1 MAMTSISLDIP
12 RRNVV
17 LQPLLWQ
24 ASLLK
29 FFACDVPDSPGA
41 ATVYRQGGAMNKPA
55 DRVVAA
61 ESKVMDQGGM
71 TGAQMLVRM
80 LLEYKVE
87 TIFGVPGDTSL
98 ALYEAIYDA
107 GDRIRHVLA
116 RDERSATFMADAY
129 ARLSHRPGFCECP
142 SGAGAL
148 YSVPGVAEA
157 NASSIP
163 VILFTSGISLAGEGK
178 GTITEMP
185 HHTLFEPIT
194 KHSSVVNSAEK
205 VPETV
210 RRALRIATTGRP
222 GAVHLVL
229 PTETMTHRV
238 AFGAASL
245 HAEAECS
252 TYPAYRTRGSADV
265 VEKLADHLLSAE
277 RPVIV
282 AGGGVNHS
290 QANAEV
296 IELAERLGAPV
307 VTTISGQGTMPDEHL
322 LALGVVG
329 DNGFHPHAHRAV
341 EEADVLLYIGCKMGS
356 VSTIKWTLPSPRAG
370 RKILQIDLDPT
381 LLANNFQNTLSVA
394 GDARL
399 VLQDLLQLVPN
410 SFKRPSP
417 WVDGL
422 NRDRSHFWEESTEQL
437 LCDSAPLKA
446 QRVIHELNRRLPS
459 PSIVIS
465 DAGTPTPYITRFL
478 RLTGDGSR
486 VLIPRSFGGLGYAI
500 PAVVGAWFARPDARP
515 VALFGDGSLGM
526 SAGELETLARLNVPA
541 VMIHFNNGCFGWIKT
556 LQSLHSKSKFMSVDF
571 TPGDMSKVAAAYG
584 IAAWRVETPAQ
595 LERALDEAFAHDGP
609 CFLDV
614 VTEPLVNEVPP
625 VYSWLK
631 TAGKDPLR
639 S

>member
-1 MAMTSISLDIP
+1 
-12 RRNVV
+12 
-17 LQPLLWQ
+17 
-24 ASLLK
+24 
-29 FFACDVPDSPGA
+29 
-41 ATVYRQGGAMNKPA
+41 MNKPIDGA
-55 DRVVAA
+55 VAS
-61 ESKVMDQGGM
+61 EGKVIEQGSM
-71 TGAQMLVRM
+71 TGAQALVRM
-80 LLEYKVE
+80 LLEYEVKVV
-87 TIFGVPGDTSL
+87 FGVPGDTSL
-98 ALYEAIYDA
+98 AFYEAIYDA
-107 GDRIRHVLA
+107 GDRLQHVLA

-129 ARLSHRPGFCECP
+129 ARLAHRPGFCECP

-148 YSVPGVAEA
+148 YSVPGIAEA

-163 VILFTSGISLAGEGK
+163 VVLFTSGISLAGEGK

-194 KHSSVVNSAEK
+194 KHSSVVNSADK

-229 PTETMTHRV
+229 PTETMANRV
-238 AFGAASL
+238 SLGAASL
-245 HAEAECS
+245 HAEAECRA
-252 TYPAYRTRGSADV
+252 YPAYRTRGSSRAID
-265 VEKLADHLLSAE
+265 ELAVHLMTAA

-296 IELAERLGAPV
+296 IALAQRLGAPV
-307 VTTISGQGTMPDEHL
+307 VTTISGQGTMPDEHP

-329 DNGFHPHAHRAV
+329 DNGFHPHALRAV
-341 EEADVLLYIGCKMGS
+341 EEADVLLYVGCKMGS
-356 VSTIKWTLPSPRAG
+356 VSTIKWTLPSPRMG

-381 LLANNFQNTLSVA
+381 LLANNYENTVSVA

-399 VLQDLLQLVPN
+399 VLDDLLALVPDVKKAA
-410 SFKRPSP
+410 SD
-417 WVDGL
+417 WVEDL
-422 NRDRSHFWEESTEQL
+422 NRARAQFWLDAQPQL
-437 LCDSAPLKA
+437 HADCAPLKA

-459 PSIVIS
+459 PSVVIS

-500 PAVVGAWFARPDARP
+500 PAVVGAWYARPDARP
-515 VALFGDGSLGM
+515 IALFGDGSLGM
-526 SAGELETLARLNVPA
+526 STGELETIARLNVPA
-541 VMIHFNNGCFGWIKT
+541 VLIHFNNGCFGWIKT
-556 LQSLHSKSKFMSVDF
+556 LQSLHSKGKFMSVDF

-584 IAAWRVETPAQ
+584 VAAWRVETPAQ

-609 CFLDV
+609 SFLDI
-614 VTEPLVNEVPP
+614 VTEPLVNEIPP

-631 TAGKDPLR
+631 AAGRDPLR

>member
-1 MAMTSISLDIP
+1 
-12 RRNVV
+12 
-17 LQPLLWQ
+17 
-24 ASLLK
+24 
-29 FFACDVPDSPGA
+29 
-41 ATVYRQGGAMNKPA
+41 MNKPIDGA
-55 DRVVAA
+55 VAS
-61 ESKVMDQGGM
+61 EGKVIEQGSM
-71 TGAQMLVRM
+71 TGAQALVRM
-80 LLEYKVE
+80 LLEYEVKVV
-87 TIFGVPGDTSL
+87 FGVPGDTSL
-98 ALYEAIYDA
+98 AFYEAIYDA
-107 GDRIRHVLA
+107 GDRLQHVLA

-129 ARLSHRPGFCECP
+129 ARLAHRPGFCECP

-148 YSVPGVAEA
+148 YSVPGIAEA

-163 VILFTSGISLAGEGK
+163 VVLFTSGISLAGEGK

-194 KHSSVVNSAEK
+194 KHSSVVNSADK

-229 PTETMTHRV
+229 PTETMANRV
-238 AFGAASL
+238 SLGAASL
-245 HAEAECS
+245 HAEAECRA
-252 TYPAYRTRGSADV
+252 YPAYRTRGSSRAID
-265 VEKLADHLLSAE
+265 ELAVHLMTAA

-296 IELAERLGAPV
+296 IALAQRLGAPV
-307 VTTISGQGTMPDEHL
+307 VTTISGQGTMPDEHP

-329 DNGFHPHAHRAV
+329 DNGFHPHALRAV
-341 EEADVLLYIGCKMGS
+341 EEADVLLYVGCKMGS
-356 VSTIKWTLPSPRAG
+356 VSTIKWTLPSPRMG

-381 LLANNFQNTLSVA
+381 LLANNYENTVSVA

-399 VLQDLLQLVPN
+399 VLDDLLALVPDVKKAA
-410 SFKRPSP
+410 SD
-417 WVDGL
+417 WVEDL
-422 NRDRSHFWEESTEQL
+422 NRARAQFWLDAQPQL
-437 LCDSAPLKA
+437 HADCAPLKA
-446 QRVIHELNRRLPS
+446 QRVIHALNRRLPS
-459 PSIVIS
+459 PSVVIS

-500 PAVVGAWFARPDARP
+500 PAVVGAWYARPDARP
-515 VALFGDGSLGM
+515 IALFGDGSLGM
-526 SAGELETLARLNVPA
+526 STGELETIARLNVPA
-541 VMIHFNNGCFGWIKT
+541 VLIHFNNGCFGWIKT
-556 LQSLHSKSKFMSVDF
+556 LQSLHSKGKFMSVDF

-584 IAAWRVETPAQ
+584 VAAWRVETPAQ

-609 CFLDV
+609 SFLDI
-614 VTEPLVNEVPP
+614 VTEPLVNEIPP

-631 TAGKDPLR
+631 AAGRDPLR

>member
-1 MAMTSISLDIP
+1 
-12 RRNVV
+12 
-17 LQPLLWQ
+17 
-24 ASLLK
+24 
-29 FFACDVPDSPGA
+29 
-41 ATVYRQGGAMNKPA
+41 MNKPVERA
-55 DRVVAA
+55 VAS
-61 ESKVMDQGGM
+61 EGEVIEQGSM
-71 TGAQMLVRM
+71 TGAQALVRM
-80 LLEYKVE
+80 LIEYQVDV
-87 TIFGVPGDTSL
+87 IFGVPGDTSL
-98 ALYEAIYDA
+98 AFYDA
-107 GDRIRHVLA
+107 MYAQGDRIRHVLA

-129 ARLSHRPGFCECP
+129 ARLAHRPGLCECP

-148 YSVPGVAEA
+148 YSVPGIAEA

-163 VILFTSGISLAGEGK
+163 VVLFTSGISMAGEGK
-178 GTITEMP
+178 GTITDMP

-194 KHSSVVNSAEK
+194 KHSSVVNSADK
-205 VPETV
+205 VPETI

-222 GAVHLVL
+222 GAVHLVM
-229 PTETMTHRV
+229 PTETMANRV
-238 AFGAASL
+238 SLGQASL
-245 HAEAECS
+245 HAEAECRS
-252 TYPAYRTRGSADV
+252 YPAYRTRGSEQAI
-265 VEKLADHLLSAE
+265 ELLALHLGMAQ

-290 QANAEV
+290 QANAQV
-296 IELAERLGAPV
+296 LDLAERLGAPV
-307 VTTISGQGTMPDEHL
+307 VTTISGQGTMPDEHT

-341 EEADVLLYIGCKMGS
+341 DESDVLLYVGCKMGS

-370 RKILQIDLDPT
+370 RKILQVDLDPT
-381 LLANNFQNTLSVA
+381 LLANNFENTVSVA
-394 GDARL
+394 GDAKL
-399 VLQDLLQLVPN
+399 VLQDLLRLLPERV
-410 SFKRPSP
+410 KTPSP
-417 WVDGL
+417 WVDEL
-422 NRDRSHFWEESTEQL
+422 NAARSQFWADSRAQL
-437 LCDSAPLKA
+437 LADTAPLKP
-446 QRVIHELNRRLPS
+446 QRVIHELNKRLPS

-556 LQSLHSKSKFMSVDF
+556 LQSLHSKARYMSVDF
-571 TPGDMSKVAAAYG
+571 TPRDMSALAAVYG
-584 IAAWRVETPAQ
+584 IRGWRIETPAQ

-614 VTEPLVNEVPP
+614 VTEPLLEEIPP

-631 TAGKDPLR
+631 AAGQDPLR

>member
-1 MAMTSISLDIP
+1 
-12 RRNVV
+12 
-17 LQPLLWQ
+17 
-24 ASLLK
+24 
-29 FFACDVPDSPGA
+29 
-41 ATVYRQGGAMNKPA
+41 MNKPLSQT
-55 DRVVAA
+55 VIG
-61 ESKVMDQGGM
+61 EWQVMDQGSM
-71 TGAQMLVRM
+71 TGAQALVRM
-80 LLEYKVE
+80 LLEYKVDV
-87 TIFGVPGDTSL
+87 IFGVPGDTSL
-98 ALYEAIYDA
+98 AFYEAIYDA

-129 ARLSHRPGFCECP
+129 ARLAHRPGFCECP

-148 YSVPGVAEA
+148 YSVPGIAEA

-163 VILFTSGISLAGEGK
+163 VVLFTSGISLAGEGK

-194 KHSSVVNSAEK
+194 KHSSVVNSGEK

-229 PTETMTHRV
+229 PTETMADRV
-238 AFGAASL
+238 SLDTASL
-245 HAEAECS
+245 HAEPECLR
-252 TYPAYRTRGSADV
+252 YPAYRTRGSAKA
-265 VEKLADHLLSAE
+265 VEELAAHLLGAD
-277 RPVIV
+277 RPVVV

-290 QANAEV
+290 QANGE
-296 IELAERLGAPV
+296 ILELAQRLGAPV
-307 VTTISGQGTMPDEHL
+307 VTTISGQGTMPDEHP

-341 EEADVLLYIGCKMGS
+341 EEADVLLYVGCKMGS
-356 VSTIKWTLPSPRAG
+356 VSTIKWTLPSPLAG
-370 RKILQIDLDPT
+370 RKIMQIDIDPT
-381 LLANNFQNTLSVA
+381 LLANNFDNTLSVA

-399 VLQDLLQLVPN
+399 VLQDLLPLVPQETRAM
-410 SFKRPSP
+410 SA
-417 WVDGL
+417 WVKDL
-422 NRDRSHFWEESTEQL
+422 NAQRARFWKESEAQL
-437 LCDSAPLKA
+437 LADCTPLKA

-465 DAGTPTPYITRFL
+465 DAGTPTPFITRFL
-478 RLTGDGSR
+478 RLSGDGSR

-500 PAVVGAWFARPDARP
+500 PAVVGAWHARPDARP

-526 SAGELETLARLNVPA
+526 STGELETIARLNVPA

-571 TPGDMSKVAAAYG
+571 TPGDMSKLARVYG
-584 IAAWRVETPAQ
+584 IAAWRVETPEQ

-614 VTEPLVNEVPP
+614 VTEPLVNEIPP

-631 TAGKDPLR
+631 AAGKDPLHG
-639 S
+639 

>member
-1 MAMTSISLDIP
+1 
-12 RRNVV
+12 
-17 LQPLLWQ
+17 
-24 ASLLK
+24 
-29 FFACDVPDSPGA
+29 
-41 ATVYRQGGAMNKPA
+41 
-55 DRVVAA
+55 
-61 ESKVMDQGGM
+61 MDQGSLS
-71 TGAQMLVRM
+71 GAQALVRM
-80 LLEYKVE
+80 LLEYNVE
-87 TIFGVPGDTSL
+87 VIFGVPGDTSL

-107 GDRIRHVLA
+107 GGRIRHVLA

-129 ARLSHRPGFCECP
+129 ARLAHRPGFCECP

-163 VILFTSGISLAGEGK
+163 VVLFTSGISLAGEGK

-194 KHSSVVNSAEK
+194 KHSSVVNSADK
-205 VPETV
+205 VPETL
-210 RRALRIATTGRP
+210 RKALRIATTGRP

-229 PTETMTHRV
+229 PTETMHNRV
-238 AFGAASL
+238 SLGAASL
-245 HAEAECS
+245 HAEAECRS
-252 TYPAYRTRGSADV
+252 YPAYRSRSSEQAV
-265 VEKLADHLLSAE
+265 RELALHLLGAQ

-296 IELAERLGAPV
+296 LALAELLGAPV
-307 VTTISGQGTMPDEHL
+307 VTTISGQGTMPDEHV

-341 EEADVLLYIGCKMGS
+341 EEADVLLYVGCKMGS
-356 VSTIKWTLPSPRAG
+356 VSTIKWTLPAPRAG

-381 LLANNFQNTLSVA
+381 LLANNFDNTLSVA

-399 VLQDLLQLVPN
+399 VLQDLLQVLPPTA
-410 SFKRPSP
+410 RPRSA
-417 WVDGL
+417 WLDEL
-422 NRDRSHFWEESTEQL
+422 NAARARFWAESQAQL
-437 LCDSAPLKA
+437 LSDSAPLKP

-478 RLTGDGSR
+478 RLSGDGSR

-515 VALFGDGSLGM
+515 IGLFGDGSLGM
-526 SAGELETLARLNVPA
+526 STGELETLARLNVPA
-541 VMIHFNNGCFGWIKT
+541 VLIHFNNGCFGWIKT

-571 TPGDMSKVAAAYG
+571 TPGDMSKLASVYG
-584 IAAWRVETPAQ
+584 IASWRVETPAQ
-595 LERALDEAFAHDGP
+595 LQQALDEAFAHNGP

-614 VTEPLVNEVPP
+614 VTEPLVNEIPP

-631 TAGKDPLR
+631 AAGKDPLR

>member
-1 MAMTSISLDIP
+1 MDEPI
-12 RRNVV
+12 
-17 LQPLLWQ
+17 LQTVGGGCQ
-24 ASLLK
+24 AV
-29 FFACDVPDSPGA
+29 DH
-41 ATVYRQGGAMNKPA
+41 
-55 DRVVAA
+55 DR
-61 ESKVMDQGGM
+61 MH
-71 TGAQMLVRM
+71 GAQALVRM
-80 LLEYKVE
+80 LLEYEVDV
-87 TIFGVPGDTSL
+87 IFGVPGDTSL
-98 ALYEAIYDA
+98 ALYEALYDA

-129 ARLSHRPGFCECP
+129 ARLAYRPGFCECP

-148 YSVPGVAEA
+148 YSVPGIAEA

-163 VILFTSGISLAGEGK
+163 VVLFTSGISLAGEGK
-178 GTITEMP
+178 GTITEMA

-194 KHSSVVNSAEK
+194 KHSSVVGSAEK

-229 PTETMTHRV
+229 PTETMANQV
-238 AFGAASL
+238 SLGAASL
-245 HAEAECS
+245 YAEPECRS
-252 TYPAYRTRGSADV
+252 YPAYRTRGSARA
-265 VEKLADHLLSAE
+265 VEELAAHLQAAA

-290 QANAEV
+290 QANAEIV
-296 IELAERLGAPV
+296 DLAQRLGAPV
-307 VTTISGQGTMPDEHL
+307 VTTISGQGTIPDEHP

-341 EEADVLLYIGCKMGS
+341 EEADVLLYVGCKMGS
-356 VSTIKWTLPSPRAG
+356 VSTIKWTLPSARAG
-370 RKILQIDLDPT
+370 RRILQIDIDPT
-381 LLANNFQNTLSVA
+381 LLANNFENALSVA

-399 VLQDLLQLVPN
+399 VLQDLLPLVPREA
-410 SFKRPSP
+410 RPASA
-417 WVDGL
+417 WVQEL
-422 NRDRSHFWEESTEQL
+422 NAQRARFWRDSEAQL
-437 LCDSAPLKA
+437 LADSTPLKA

-459 PSIVIS
+459 PAIVIS

-478 RLTGDGSR
+478 RLCGDGSR

-500 PAVVGAWFARPDARP
+500 PAVVGAWHARPDARP

-526 SAGELETLARLNVPA
+526 STGELETIARLNVPA

-556 LQSLHSKSKFMSVDF
+556 LQSLHSNSKFMSVDF
-571 TPGDMSKVAAAYG
+571 TPGDMSKLARVYG

-595 LERALDEAFAHDGP
+595 LEKALDEAFAHDGP
-609 CFLDV
+609 SFLDV
-614 VTEPLVNEVPP
+614 VTEPLVQEIPP

-631 TAGKDPLR
+631 AAGKDPLHC
-639 S
+639 